1 MKVCKD
7 CGLNGSCIKKIKLFK
22 DLEID
27 ESKSLLLSAVHKD
40 YDKNETIFTS
50 SDLIEKIIVVRYG
63 KIKSSL
69 YDENGKEYIGN
80 IFGDGDTIGEDS
92 IFLEK
97 TYEADGITIEKT
109 GVCEIEKDAIKKVL
123 LNNPDFSIKMIEN
136 LSKKL
141 YQTNKQLEIM
151 SIKDP
156 YKRVASFL
164 LQRSRL
170 INKNVIELNQ
180 ENIASSINMAR
191 ETVSRKLSELEKDG
205 YIELLAYKKIKI
217 INLPALIE
225 LAKI

>member
-1 MKVCKD
+1 MKVCNTCASK
-7 CGLNGSCIKKIKLFK
+7 GGCINKIKLFK
-22 DLEID
+22 DLEMD
-27 ESKSLLLSAVHKD
+27 DKDSLMLSAVHKD
-40 YDKNETIFTS
+40 YEKNETIFTS
-50 SDLIEKIIVVRYG
+50 NDLIEKIIIIRYG
-63 KIKSSL
+63 KIKTSL
-69 YDENGKEYIGN
+69 YDEDGKEYIGN
-80 IFGDGDTIGEDS
+80 ILNEGDTIGEDS

-97 TYEADGITIEKT
+97 TYETNGITIEKT

-123 LNNPDFSIKMIEN
+123 LNNPSFSIKMIEN

-170 INKNVIELNQ
+170 INKNTIELNQ

-191 ETVSRKLSELEKDG
+191 ETVSRKLSELERDG
-205 YIELLAYKKIKI
+205 YIKLLAYKKIKI
-217 INLPALIE
+217 VNLPALIE
-225 LAKI
+225 LAEI